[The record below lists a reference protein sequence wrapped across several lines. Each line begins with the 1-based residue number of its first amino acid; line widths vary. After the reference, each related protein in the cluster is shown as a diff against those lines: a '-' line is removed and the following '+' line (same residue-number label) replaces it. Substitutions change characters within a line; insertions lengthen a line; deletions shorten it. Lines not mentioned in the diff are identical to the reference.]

1 MGIEE
6 RKKRVR
12 AAILE
17 EKAARSSEN
26 RHRMDYSNASQSDTA
41 PVRSKAAAVVKSRE
55 TAKTM
60 MKEPDAGAEYYEVDP
75 WPKRPLDKERRDSRE
90 GPRDAKRQKEECLPG
105 RSLRSDEEEEVQE
118 EEEEYAVTDDA
129 VGLPDDALWPA
140 EEIETFIEYNPD
152 ERLISYFCEEGKQ
165 PF

>member
-118 EEEEYAVTDDA
+118 EEEEYAGIDTSNEI
-129 VGLPDDALWPA
+129 L
-140 EEIETFIEYNPD
+140 EEEYQED
-152 ERLISYFCEEGKQ
+152 
-165 PF
+165 